1 LALSLLFH
9 LLQDRIEQ
17 KQERPTSAQAP
28 YPLLLPADWFLLKAS
43 GNQEDAMNP
52 WKVSAQFAAFIWYSN
67 KMNATAAQAAQFAK
81 ENWIA
86 FLPYAHEGYGRLL
99 IKIAQ
104 PRAKRAKR
112 TRLGH
117 SAKLGKIIRC
127 HPAVAR

>member
-1 LALSLLFH
+1 
-9 LLQDRIEQ
+9 
-17 KQERPTSAQAP
+17 
-28 YPLLLPADWFLLKAS
+28 
-43 GNQEDAMNP
+43 MNP

-67 KMNATAAQAAQFAK
+67 KTKATGAEAAQFAK

-104 PRAKRAKR
+104 PRAKRSPRAR
-112 TRLGH
+112 IGL

>member
-1 LALSLLFH
+1 
-9 LLQDRIEQ
+9 
-17 KQERPTSAQAP
+17 
-28 YPLLLPADWFLLKAS
+28 
-43 GNQEDAMNP
+43 MNP
-52 WKVSAQFAAFIWYSN
+52 WKVSAQFAAFVWYSN
-67 KMNATAAQAAQFAK
+67 QKTKNKATVAEAAQFAK

-104 PRAKRAKR
+104 PRAKRG
-112 TRLGH
+112 TRNRIGH